1 MSRPQGPQ
9 QAKGRG
15 WRGPRVVLQKVS
27 FYWALLVGLLS
38 PVAQSLEYYIRFD
51 RWNTEATLTEY
62 LLFFLAGTLGGVIL
76 IFFMNRQAST
86 KRRWVV
92 LIAFLLAS
100 WIALIMMI
108 AGGLLGPIGVLL
120 FPQIPW
126 ALFTW
131 IGSWLAQFIVRD

>member
-1 MSRPQGPQ
+1 MSRSQG
-9 QAKGRG
+9 AKGRG
-15 WRGPRVVLQKVS
+15 WRGPKVVLQKVS
-27 FYWALLVGLLS
+27 LYWALLVGLLS
-38 PVAQSLEYYIRFD
+38 PVAQALEYYFRFD
-51 RWNTEATLTEY
+51 RWNTDATITEY
-62 LLFFLAGTLGGVIL
+62 LLFFLAGALGGVIL

-86 KRRWVV
+86 RRRWVV

-131 IGSWLAQFIVRD
+131 IGSLVAKFIARD

>member
-1 MSRPQGPQ
+1 MSRSKRP
-9 QAKGRG
+9 KVRG
-15 WRGPRVVLQKVS
+15 WHGPKVILKKLS
-27 FYWALLVGLLS
+27 LYWALLVGLLS
-38 PVAQSLEYYIRFD
+38 AVAQAFTYYFRFG
-51 RWNTEATLTEY
+51 RWNTDATATEY
-62 LLFFLAGTLGGVIL
+62 LLFFLAGALGGVIL

-100 WIALIMMI
+100 GVALIMMI

-131 IGSWLAQFIVRD
+131 LSSWLAKFIARD